1 MTEPV
6 LKSGPAIPANV
17 NIIRRIVLG
26 TILLLVFVAL
36 SLGAWYSLYVF
47 TPGPQTGS
55 ETVIVTIPK
64 GTSVRGIG
72 AILDEAGVIHDDIRF
87 LLLAKF
93 TGYGNRLQAGEFRL
107 HTGKKPEKVLQT
119 LASARSVQYSV
130 TIPEGLRAS
139 EIAEIFAEGGWCDP
153 KSFNNLVYDEQFL
166 EKLGFGNL
174 ESLEG
179 YLFPDT
185 YNFTRDTFS
194 TEKIIALMARRFTD
208 VWGELVSELEEQPDR
223 EKTVILASI
232 VEEETGAP
240 EERPLIAGVFHRRLQ
255 LGMRLQSDPTVVYG
269 VNGFSGKITR
279 KDLLTPTPYNTYTLP
294 GLPAGP
300 ICNPGRDALEAVLH
314 PTPTKKLYFVS
325 KNDGTH
331 HFSATLAEHNRAVRK
346 YQRKKSAKK
355 GK

>member
-1 MTEPV
+1 MTE
-6 LKSGPAIPANV
+6 SDFQRRPAIPANV
-17 NIIRRIVLG
+17 NTGRRIALG
-26 TILLLVFVAL
+26 VILLFVFVL
-36 SLGAWYSLYVF
+36 IFLGGWYSLYVVS
-47 TPGPQTGS
+47 PGPQTGS

-72 AILDEAGVIHDDIRF
+72 EILDEAGLIRNDIRF
-87 LLLAKF
+87 LLLAKY
-93 TGYGNRLQAGEFRL
+93 TGYGNRLQAGEFKL
-107 HTGKKPEKVLQT
+107 FTGQPPGKVLET
-119 LASARSVQYSV
+119 LASARSIQYSV

-139 EIAEIFAEGGWCDP
+139 EIAEIFGEGGWCDP
-153 KSFNNLVYDEQFL
+153 KSFNNLVHDKRFL
-166 EKLGFGNL
+166 EKLGYANL
-174 ESLEG
+174 DSLEG

-185 YNFTRDTFS
+185 YLFTRDYFS
-194 TEKIIALMARRFTD
+194 TEKIIALMTKRFAD
-208 VWGELVSELEEQPDR
+208 VWGELVSELEQEPDR

-232 VEEETGAP
+232 VEEETGAA
-240 EERPLIAGVFHRRLQ
+240 EERPLIAGVFQRRLK

-269 VNGFSGKITR
+269 VNAFSGRITR

-331 HFSATLAEHNRAVRK
+331 HFSATLAEHNRAVKK
-346 YQRKKSAKK
+346 YQKKKTAKK